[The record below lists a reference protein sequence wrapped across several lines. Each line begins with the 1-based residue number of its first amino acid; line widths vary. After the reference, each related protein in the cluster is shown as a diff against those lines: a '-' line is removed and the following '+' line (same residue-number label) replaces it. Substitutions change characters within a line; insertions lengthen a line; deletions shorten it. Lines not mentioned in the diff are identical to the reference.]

1 VNTSARKSVVIVD
14 DDKFYTKLLT
24 QLLTENLGRPVVAFL
39 NPREALEALP
49 RLDAGM
55 VVTDYEMPDMNG
67 FEFMTEAKKVVPDA
81 NFILITGHQITP
93 AMQEKLKASSVKS
106 VLSKPFTWR
115 ELCDE
120 IVRHWPTA
128 SLNPFSVNTT
138 SA

>member
-1 VNTSARKSVVIVD
+1 MVIVD

-24 QLLTENLGRPVVAFL
+24 QLLAENLDRPVVAFL

-55 VVTDYEMPDMNG
+55 IVTDYEMPEMNG

-93 AMQEKLKASSVKS
+93 AMQEKLKVSSAKS

-115 ELCDE
+115 DLCDE

>member
-1 VNTSARKSVVIVD
+1 MNTSSRKSVVIVD

-24 QLLTENLGRPVVAFL
+24 QLLTENLDRPVVAFL

-55 VVTDYEMPDMNG
+55 IVTDYEMPDLNG
-67 FEFMTEAKKVVPDA
+67 FEFITEAKKIVPDA
-81 NFILITGHQITP
+81 NFILITGHPITP
-93 AMQEKLKASSVKS
+93 AMQEKLKVSSVKS

-115 ELCDE
+115 DLCDE

>member
-1 VNTSARKSVVIVD
+1 MNTSARKSVVIVD

-55 VVTDYEMPDMNG
+55 IVTDYEMPDMNG

-93 AMQEKLKASSVKS
+93 AMQEKLKVSSAKS

-115 ELCDE
+115 VLCDE

-128 SLNPFSVNTT
+128 SLHPFSVNTT